1 MKLFKKYY
9 LNIKDINISH
19 IVFSLLFLITLIG
32 CALLN
37 KVFSSPNLY
46 GSEIFHSDTA
56 FKNQILLIAI
66 FFIFYLIFN
75 IRKSSDSLIKT
86 LLYCSTIILFFPFQ
100 TTGSFFSTFNGLFY
114 FLVAA
119 INNFVAKYYKLSK

>member
-66 FFIFYLIFN
+66 FFIFYLIFFYFRN
-75 IRKSSDSLIKT
+75 KNSI
-86 LLYCSTIILFFPFQ
+86 
-100 TTGSFFSTFNGLFY
+100 TFNSKKTIYYIFF
-114 FLVAA
+114 FLILVT
-119 INNFVAKYYKLSK
+119 FKLKLISIL